1 MQCPGAAQLEA
12 YYDGEL
18 SPAMRVQLESHLLH
32 CDACRAA
39 LEQSR
44 NLSAM
49 IAAAPLAPMP
59 DTIMSRLRDAFD
71 LIRARSLGER
81 MIQERAARERG
92 VRRVA
97 GWLTAA
103 AAALLLG
110 GLVMMPSARKTTEV
124 VDTFDTADAAA
135 VMPPH
140 EQYEGTPEVI
150 QVAQWIAEDLSVSTD
165 APRPNR

>member
-12 YYDGEL
+12 YHDSEL
-18 SPAMRVQLESHLLH
+18 SPAMRVQLESHLLN
-32 CDACRAA
+32 CGDCRAA

-44 NLSAM
+44 GLSAM
-49 IAAAPLAPMP
+49 IAAAPLTPMP
-59 DTIMSRLRDAFD
+59 DTVMSRLRDAFD

-110 GLVMMPSARKTTEV
+110 GLVMMPSSRPPSVA
-124 VDTFDTADAAA
+124 DNTFDTADAAA

-150 QVAQWIAEDLSVSTD
+150 QVAQWIAEDLSVS
-165 APRPNR
+165 AEPRPNR